1 MTFPNFIKIFVFKR
15 LQFNFITL
23 LKKLWLEKKIFKFGY
38 KNTKYRHACNSGR
51 RDNTMGIIM
60 SAGMSIFIRDKEIR
74 QSCKLISNKNQKV

>member
-23 LKKLWLEKKIFKFGY
+23 FKSFDLKKIFKFGY

-51 RDNTMGIIM
+51 RDNTMGRIM
-60 SAGMSIFIRDKEIR
+60 SAGMSKNKGIR
-74 QSCKLISNKNQKV
+74 QSL